1 MNEKIEIVPDH
12 GPGRNSEP
20 EFDRKKQ
27 FARRASVSTRC
38 VDNWLHDRR
47 IPFLRINRTVLI
59 PWREALEKL
68 KRDYQINARGE

>member
-1 MNEKIEIVPDH
+1 MNEKIEIVPAS
-12 GPGRNSEP
+12 GAGLAAES

-27 FARRASVSTRC
+27 FARRASVSARC

>member
-1 MNEKIEIVPDH
+1 MNEKIEIVPVT
-12 GPGRNSEP
+12 GPGRTSEP

-27 FARRASVSTRC
+27 FARRASVSPRC

-59 PWREALEKL
+59 PWREALAKL
-68 KRDYQINARGE
+68 KRDYQINARGD